1 MSDSWED
8 WENDDYE
15 VPVLNVQTAEQ
26 LKRLEEQRLIEEADI
41 ELAKDLIGNNKKEED
56 EDLVYEELKRLEQSA
71 KNKNIPQKAQLP
83 AKKNKPSKTIDK
95 QKENEQK
102 QKELS
107 KKLKEEKA
115 KKIREE
121 ELFGDA
127 EYDDEYA
134 DYEDKF
140 Y

>member
-15 VPVLNVQTAEQ
+15 VPVLNVPTAEQ

-41 ELAKDLIGNNKKEED
+41 ELARDLICDNKKEEE
-56 EDLVYEELKRLEQSA
+56 EDLALLELKQTT
-71 KNKNIPQKAQLP
+71 KFTQIPNNSM
-83 AKKNKPSKTIDK
+83 KKNKPKKTNQK
-95 QKENEQK
+95 QKENEEK
-102 QKELS
+102 QKALS
-107 KKLKEEKA
+107 KNLKEEKA
-115 KKIREE
+115 KKEKAREIFGEAE
-121 ELFGDA
+121 EDN
-127 EYDDEYA
+127 EYA

>member
-8 WENDDYE
+8 WENDNYE
-15 VPVLNVQTAEQ
+15 IHVLNIPTVER
-26 LKRLEEQRLIEEADI
+26 LKRLEEQRLIEEADV
-41 ELAKDLIGNNKKEED
+41 ELARELIGNNIKEE
-56 EDLVYEELKRLEQSA
+56 EDLVYEELKRLEQPT
-71 KNKNIPQKAQLP
+71 KFTNIPNESLKKFKPKKA
-83 AKKNKPSKTIDK
+83 NNK
-95 QKENEQK
+95 QKENEKK

-107 KKLKEEKA
+107 KKIKEAKA
-115 KKIREE
+115 KKLKEK
-121 ELFGDA
+121 ELFGEA

>member
-15 VPVLNVQTAEQ
+15 IPVLNVPTAEQ
-26 LKRLEEQRLIEEADI
+26 LKRIEEQRLIEEADI
-41 ELAKDLIGNNKKEED
+41 ELAKDLIGNNKKDED
-56 EDLVYEELKRLEQSA
+56 EDLVYAELKQPT
-71 KNKNIPQKAQLP
+71 KFTQIPNNSIALM
-83 AKKNKPSKTIDK
+83 KKNKPKKTNQK

-107 KKLKEEKA
+107 KKLKEEKI
-115 KKIREE
+115 KKEKAIEMFGEAEE
-121 ELFGDA
+121 
-127 EYDDEYA
+127 DDEYA